1 MRKLVI
7 FVGIVVVALIVFNLF
22 TFTVDETKKAAVLRF
37 GEIIRVVEQPGLQLK
52 IPFINKVVYLDDRVL
67 SYDIQPRDILTSDQK
82 RLTIDNYA
90 IWRVGE
96 PQLFIEANGGRIS
109 TAQSRIDDIV
119 YSDLRDVLAKHSLDE
134 IVSEKRLVYLQEV
147 TATSRAKLIK
157 FGIKLIDVRIKRAD
171 LPTEIEQA
179 VFARMR
185 SERERIAAQLRAEGE
200 EEAKIITSQ
209 ADKEREIILADARKA
224 AEEEM
229 GIGDARALEIY
240 ANAYNQDADF
250 YQFWRTLESYETA
263 LKGNTSIV
271 LSTKSD
277 YLRFLDNLAEE
288 EKEEQPSN

>member
-7 FVGIVVVALIVFNLF
+7 FVGIVVVALIAFNLF
-22 TFTVDETKKAAVLRF
+22 TFTVDETRKAAVLRF
-37 GEIIRVVEQPGLQLK
+37 GQIVRVIEQPGLQFK
-52 IPFINKVVYLDDRVL
+52 TPFIDKVVYLDDRVL

-90 IWRVGE
+90 IWRVEG

-109 TAQSRIDDIV
+109 NAQSRIDDIV
-119 YSDLRDVLAKHSLDE
+119 YSDLRDVLAKHKLDE

-147 TATSRAKLIK
+147 TATSRPKLAK
-157 FGIKLIDVRIKRAD
+157 FGINLIDVRIKRAD

-179 VFARMR
+179 VFSRMR

-200 EEAKIITSQ
+200 EEAKKITSG
-209 ADKEREIILADARKA
+209 ADKERQIILADARKA
-224 AEEEM
+224 AEKEM
-229 GIGDARALEIY
+229 GIGDAQALEIY

-250 YQFWRTLESYETA
+250 YRFWRTLDSYETA

-271 LSTKSD
+271 LSTESD

-288 EKEEQPSN
+288 KKEEQPSN